1 MLAYRNNVFLVPASV
16 VKQDKVVFLRVP
28 TGVSKQEL
36 KKKNQC
42 LLVLEIRNKVG
53 VGFSVPTGVGKQKYR
68 AFFSAC

>member
-36 KKKNQC
+36 KKKS
-42 LLVLEIRNKVG
+42 VPIG
-53 VGFSVPTGVGKQKYR
+53 VGNQE
-68 AFFSAC
+68 